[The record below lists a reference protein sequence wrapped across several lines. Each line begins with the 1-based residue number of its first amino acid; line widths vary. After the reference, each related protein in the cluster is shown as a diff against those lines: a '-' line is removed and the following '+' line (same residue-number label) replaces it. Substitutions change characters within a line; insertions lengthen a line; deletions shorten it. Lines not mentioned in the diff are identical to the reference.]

1 MFENLEVF
9 RMSNAMATHAG
20 TRQAAVAQN
29 IANAATPGY
38 RARDV
43 LPFKDIYQPA
53 DSAIRSRATRPGHLN
68 AGQSAGF
75 AEIQMRDSGA
85 SSPNENNVSLE
96 LEMLEAIEVKRE
108 HERAVSIY
116 KSALNVL
123 RSSLGKG

>member
-29 IANAATPGY
+29 IANADTPGY
-38 RARDV
+38 HARDV
-43 LPFKDIYQPA
+43 QPFQDVYEPA
-53 DSAIRSRATRPGHLN
+53 GSATQLRATRPGHLN
-68 AGQSAGF
+68 AAQSAGY
-75 AEIQMRDSGA
+75 AEIQLRDSGP

-96 LEMLEAIEVKRE
+96 LEMLQAIEVKRQ

-116 KSALNVL
+116 KSALSVL
-123 RSSLGKG
+123 RSSLGRG